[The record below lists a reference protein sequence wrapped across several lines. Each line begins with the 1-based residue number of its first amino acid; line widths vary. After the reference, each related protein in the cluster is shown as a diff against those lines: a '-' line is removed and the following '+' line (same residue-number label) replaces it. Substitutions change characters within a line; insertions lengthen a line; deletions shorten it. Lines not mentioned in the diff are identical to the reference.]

1 MNFTLPIFLASCVLY
16 NIGRDLNEPI
26 PPLPERISSEEFD
39 RIMAE
44 SFERTPANISDQ
56 NSYVRDQVVTRFFAR
71 HVPT

>member
-1 MNFTLPIFLASCVLY
+1 M
-16 NIGRDLNEPI
+16 NEPI

-71 HVPT
+71 QVPT